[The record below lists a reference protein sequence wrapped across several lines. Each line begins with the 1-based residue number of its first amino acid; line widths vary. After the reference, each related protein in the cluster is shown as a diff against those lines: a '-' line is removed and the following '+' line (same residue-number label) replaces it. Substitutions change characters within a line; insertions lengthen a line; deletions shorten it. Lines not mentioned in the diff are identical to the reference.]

1 MNFGRD
7 IVQSRT
13 TTGLGNDCR
22 KTRVPNLSLG
32 GTSYLDMEIVKR
44 SIQIEERYLV
54 REQELHKSLGLG
66 KPSKLCVT
74 RRRE

>member
-7 IVQSRT
+7 IVQYIT

-44 SIQIEERYLV
+44 SIHID
-54 REQELHKSLGLG
+54 
-66 KPSKLCVT
+66 
-74 RRRE
+74 RREVSSEGTGTSQESGSWKAK